1 MQSIQKEKQRRE
13 EVIKEAERRVIQK
26 EMERQARREARERR
40 RKAEELEKL
49 RLAIKANIVDKG
61 EVREHLA

>member
-1 MQSIQKEKQRRE
+1 M
-13 EVIKEAERRVIQK
+13 IKEAERRVIQK